1 MNYLALQSYFSF
13 FHISVL
19 TSNVISHL
27 LVLLLPPLD
36 LISHS
41 LVCLVL
47 VDFFVARLS
56 SCLAVFVCLLSF
68 CFFACTLRFL
78 DQFFIF
84 VDVVHVQDIHC
95 WVVRAVIETWS
106 WTCFLALCLCL
117 PHLLPS
123 SFVCLTLLSTLFL
136 FLFTNFFCLLFNL
149 VSSFF
154 HATSFPSWNS

>member
-106 WTCFLALCLCL
+106 TDLLPCTLSLSSPLTAILLCLSHFAFDFVSL
-117 PHLLPS
+117 FIHQFLLPS
-123 SFVCLTLLSTLFL
+123 FQFGFIILSRNFISFLE
-136 FLFTNFFCLLFNL
+136 
-149 VSSFF
+149 
-154 HATSFPSWNS
+154 